1 MFKDLDTQEIVQFIQ
16 LGGKVGEMFLN
27 IFVFLN
33 IKKIVIPYSFYVIQA
48 NYDPSKGLEEYPKS
62 LVSEQEQTCL
72 GLIKCYFENKIL
84 LDEQNFG

>member
-1 MFKDLDTQEIVQFIQ
+1 VQFIQ

-48 NYDPSKGLEEYPKS
+48 NYDPSKGLEEYQKS
-62 LVSEQEQTCL
+62 LVSE
-72 GLIKCYFENKIL
+72 
-84 LDEQNFG
+84 

>member
-1 MFKDLDTQEIVQFIQ
+1 VQFIQ

-62 LVSEQEQTCL
+62 LVSE
-72 GLIKCYFENKIL
+72 
-84 LDEQNFG
+84 